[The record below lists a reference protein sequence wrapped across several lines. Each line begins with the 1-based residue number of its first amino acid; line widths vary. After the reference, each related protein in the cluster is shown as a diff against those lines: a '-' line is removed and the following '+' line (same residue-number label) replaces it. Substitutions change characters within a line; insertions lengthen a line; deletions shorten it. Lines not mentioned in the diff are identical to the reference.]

1 MARFGSTVAFVV
13 DGKRHKAGTTYCD
26 SKANQVGNDIIWAG
40 LSSTSMAPGLIP
52 LDGSAVSMKAASV
65 YSGIQTNL
73 IDGANSIG
81 A

>member
-13 DGKRHKAGTTYCD
+13 DGKRHRAGMTYCD
-26 SKANQVGNDIIWAG
+26 SKANQLAGDIIWTG
-40 LSSTSMAPGLIP
+40 LSSSTMSPGLIP

-65 YSGIQTNL
+65 YSGVQTNL